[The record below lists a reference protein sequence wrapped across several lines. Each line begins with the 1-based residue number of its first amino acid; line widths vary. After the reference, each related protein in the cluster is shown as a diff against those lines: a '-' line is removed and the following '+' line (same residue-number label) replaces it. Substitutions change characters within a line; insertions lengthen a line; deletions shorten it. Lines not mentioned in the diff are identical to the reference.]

1 MLGISPQE
9 LLALLSARDQDMVME
24 SCETTTSDEGIR
36 RTLRPEQLGQLL
48 DRSELY
54 EKWDQDRRRR
64 KRMEDGKEDEGDEEE
79 EEEKEEEEEEE
90 EEEDAEVDAGE
101 GEGEGGVR
109 SQNGGVFRIVETTVG
124 VQAEDLL

>member
-24 SCETTTSDEGIR
+24 SCETTTSEEGIR
-36 RTLRPEQLGQLL
+36 RTLTRDQLGQLL

-64 KRMEDGKEDEGDEEE
+64 KRMEDGV
-79 EEEKEEEEEEE
+79 EEEEEEE
-90 EEEDAEVDAGE
+90 EEEQVKEKEEEDEEVDAR
-101 GEGEGGVR
+101 EGGVQ
-109 SQNGGVFRIVETTVG
+109 SQKGGVFRIVETTVG
-124 VQAEDLL
+124 VQADDLL

>member
-64 KRMEDGKEDEGDEEE
+64 KRMENGKEDGGDEKEE
-79 EEEKEEEEEEE
+79 EEEKEEE
-90 EEEDAEVDAGE
+90 DEVDAGE
-101 GEGEGGVR
+101 GEGEGGRR
-109 SQNGGVFRIVETTVG
+109 SQNGGLFRIVETTVG

>member
-64 KRMEDGKEDEGDEEE
+64 KRMEDGKEDEGDEEKK
-79 EEEKEEEEEEE
+79 EEEK

-109 SQNGGVFRIVETTVG
+109 SQNGGLFRIVETTVG

>member
-24 SCETTTSDEGIR
+24 SCETTTSEEGIR
-36 RTLRPEQLGQLL
+36 RTLTRDQLGQLL

-64 KRMEDGKEDEGDEEE
+64 KRMEDGVEEE
-79 EEEKEEEEEEE
+79 EEQVKEKEKEEEDE
-90 EEEDAEVDAGE
+90 EVDAR
-101 GEGEGGVR
+101 EGGVQ
-109 SQNGGVFRIVETTVG
+109 SQKGGVFRIVETTVG
-124 VQAEDLL
+124 VQADDLL